1 MEAGPTELRDC
12 AAPRAEKG
20 APASRT
26 FLAFDERSAG
36 EPRSVSN
43 DDKYITDL

>member
-1 MEAGPTELRDC
+1 MEAVLTEMRDC

-26 FLAFDERSAG
+26 VLAFDDRSAG

-43 DDKYITDL
+43 DD